1 MTSLGYVAGN
11 SQRFNFWKL
20 VLLIIVLAPIV
31 TFIRKLGDQYL
42 VILLGIF
49 IIGYL
54 LPSHDL
60 FSSIWTTLKRV
71 VKWPFTLR
79 WRKPAKERKN
89 EEAFQQGFNADDLY
103 NRREQERQ
111 QRKAESEQF
120 RQQQS
125 DNKKQQNKQ
134 KGHSE
139 KSDQKEYKQCEQEE
153 PQTYTKKQR
162 YLMELELDPNK
173 EYTKSEIKKAYRRMV
188 AKYHPD
194 KYQPKG
200 QYSVSEMC
208 EKFNKIRESYERLI
222 SGIS

>member
-20 VLLIIVLAPIV
+20 VLLLIVLAPIV
-31 TFIRKLGDQYL
+31 TFIRKMGDQYL

-54 LPSHDL
+54 LPSHNM
-60 FSSIWTTLKRV
+60 FRGIWTALKRAA
-71 VKWPFTLR
+71 KWPFTMK
-79 WRKPAKERKN
+79 WRKPASKKSD
-89 EEAFQQGFNADDLY
+89 EETFQQGFNSDDLH
-103 NRREQERQ
+103 NRQEQARQ
-111 QRKAESEQF
+111 QRKAELEQF

-125 DNKKQQNKQ
+125 DNKKQQGKQ
-134 KGHSE
+134 KDHSD
-139 KSDQKEYKQCEQEE
+139 KSGQKDYKQCEQEE

-173 EYTKSEIKKAYRRMV
+173 EYTKSEIKKAYRRMA

-194 KYQPKG
+194 KYQPNG
-200 QYSVSEMC
+200 RHSIEEMN
-208 EKFNKIRESYERLI
+208 EKFKTINEVYSKLI
-222 SGIS
+222 GI